1 MQIRRDGTITIDVRK
16 KNDSEVTIVDVTGVI
31 DTGTTLLLD
40 EQLSS
45 LIREQQ
51 YKIVVNLLGVT
62 YVSSAGWGLFISLLQ
77 KTRDHQGD
85 IKLVNL
91 TQEVANVFNMLAFSN
106 LISSYT
112 SEEEAIGAFKNK
124 S

>member
-1 MQIRRDGTITIDVRK
+1 MYIRRDGTITIDARSDEENGITV
-16 KNDSEVTIVDVTGVI
+16 VDAAGVI
-31 DTGTTLLLD
+31 DTGTTLILD
-40 EQLSS
+40 ERLST
-45 LIREQQ
+45 LIREKN
-51 YKIVVNLLGVT
+51 YKIIVNLAGVT

-91 TQEVANVFNMLAFSN
+91 TQEVSNVFNMLAFSN

-112 SEEEAIGAFKNK
+112 SEEEAIEAFTEK